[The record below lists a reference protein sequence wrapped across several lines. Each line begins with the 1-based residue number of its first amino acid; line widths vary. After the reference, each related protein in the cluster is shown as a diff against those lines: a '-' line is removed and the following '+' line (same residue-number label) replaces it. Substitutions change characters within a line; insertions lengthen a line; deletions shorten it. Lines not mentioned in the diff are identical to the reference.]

1 MQRINVIDFLVTNEA
16 LEIEASLKS
25 IVKRETGSP
34 NLDNVIRE
42 TSLWKLTKSEKL
54 GKISN

>member
-42 TSLWKLTKSEKL
+42 TSL
-54 GKISN
+54 